1 MLSVGMA
8 RATKKISSEIRS
20 ICEGKWKE
28 QLVAV
33 SIPDPADITRL
44 EGIIR
49 SPSEAPTGNYIF
61 TFEITLLQGYP
72 FRAPRV
78 LCKNKIWHP
87 KFNLETRTIS
97 LAYIYPEN
105 WKPATGLST
114 MMLLIMALLDNPDD
128 ITSVVNEKAKQQIL
142 EDEQAYRK
150 QALEWA
156 EKDNSGYG
164 MIQFEDLRL
173 KAIQSCLSVPA
184 LIPYECHFFCRRSSS
199 LEYEIVATV
208 APCLVIYREKVGKD
222 FSSTMKRVT
231 TSSEFHFND
240 EGLATISCGEFS
252 RDKCWKVSVSKATFK
267 KAEMVSFDP
276 RKDSPPHRLFTLTW
290 CRPEI
295 DPVAFTEKFEINASE
310 TRSCFVHVDPTAHS
324 ASESE
329 GSPTHPRP
337 TLPLLLNLPLLS
349 GRKIDITV
357 DIGSDYFNF
366 GALLL
371 NDETGVRV
379 NALEA
384 QDHVPRNIVRKIL
397 TEWLQGK
404 GQDVTWGVLVRTLE
418 AIGHDEIAV
427 DINGLYKID

>member
-61 TFEITLLQGYP
+61 TFEITLPQEYP
-72 FRAPRV
+72 FRPPRV

-87 KFNLETRTIS
+87 KFNLETRTIC
-97 LAYIYPEN
+97 LAYISPED
-105 WKPATGLST
+105 WKSGTGLSIV
-114 MMLLIMALLDNPDD
+114 MLSIMALLDNPGD
-128 ITSVVNEKAKQQIL
+128 ITHVVNEKAKQQIL
-142 EDEQAYRK
+142 EDGQAYRK

-156 EKDNSGYG
+156 EKDNAGYG

-173 KAIQSCLSVPA
+173 KAIQSCLCPA
-184 LIPYECHFFCRRSSS
+184 RIPYECHFFCRRSSS

-208 APCLVIYREKVGKD
+208 APCLVIYREKVEKD
-222 FSSTMKRVT
+222 ISSTMKRVT

-240 EGLATISCGEFS
+240 EGLVTISCGEFS

-295 DPVAFTEKFEINASE
+295 DPVAFTERFMINASE
-310 TRSCFVHVDPTAHS
+310 TRSCFVHVDPR
-324 ASESE
+324 
-329 GSPTHPRP
+329 GSPIHPRP
-337 TLPLLLNLPLLS
+337 TLPLLLNLPLPS
-349 GRKIDITV
+349 GRNINLTV
-357 DIGSDYFNF
+357 DIGNDYFDF
-366 GALLL
+366 GVILL

-379 NALEA
+379 QALEA
-384 QDHVPRNIVRKIL
+384 PDHVPRNTVRKIL
-397 TEWLQGK
+397 TEWLQGR
-404 GQDVTWGVLVRTLE
+404 GQDVTWGVLVQALE
-418 AIGHDEIAV
+418 TIRHVEIADV
-427 DINGLYKID
+427 IRELYD